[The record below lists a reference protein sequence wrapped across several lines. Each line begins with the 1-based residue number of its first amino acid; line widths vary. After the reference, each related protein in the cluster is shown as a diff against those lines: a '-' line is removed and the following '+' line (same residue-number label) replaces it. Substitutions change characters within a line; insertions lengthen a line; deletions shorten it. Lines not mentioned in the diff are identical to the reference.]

1 MRHTSGIHALARRA
15 AIVTLALAAACDSPS
30 GTLVDDGGDDAT
42 LVRVQVTPDGQTVQA
57 GATLQFTAAGE
68 VSDGGTSTPGV
79 SWTATGGT
87 ITSGGSFTAGQT
99 AGAWRVIAT
108 AQNGVA
114 DTASVIVAV
123 PSANPTL
130 VGVVVAPASASVAAG
145 GARQFTAT
153 GLLSNGAT
161 AAVSVTWTA
170 TGGIVSG
177 TGLYTAG
184 ALPGSYRVTA
194 TGPGGLAD
202 TAAVTV
208 TQGGPAGTYT
218 RLVGDDW
225 KAYANKEQLR
235 ARDYFWWLDSRDV
248 YGFVDLVPD
257 AVFGQVARI
266 TFPVNSGGPG
276 PSPRLQQSF
285 APMDKVWYRWRM
297 RYSPGWTTVGPDPAG
312 HANSYKIGFW
322 GWEGYYGRGEVGLTN
337 TDEYYVGLS
346 VQNPST
352 GTYVQYSETRL
363 NPTQGT
369 GLGRVGTDWSDG
381 QWYEFV
387 TYYEKTGATS
397 ARQHWWKRRLTT
409 GGAVAPG
416 PWTYLGVGL
425 SGGPVPRVDR
435 VELGINK
442 NKSTPSVEYIDWGP
456 WEVVDG
462 TQHPNPFGMPNVP

>member
-1 MRHTSGIHALARRA
+1 MRMAVPRMKNRR
-15 AIVTLALAAACDSPS
+15 TLQCVCSIALAAALAAC
-30 GTLVDDGGDDAT
+30 DDAPES
-42 LVRVQVTPDGQTVQA
+42 VTAPDAA
-57 GATLQFTAAGE
+57 GA
-68 VSDGGTSTPGV
+68 GGPSL
-79 SWTATGGT
+79 A
-87 ITSGGSFTAGQT
+87 
-99 AGAWRVIAT
+99 IAT
-108 AQNGVA
+108 
-114 DTASVIVAV
+114 
-123 PSANPTL
+123 
-130 VGVVVAPASASVAAG
+130 
-145 GARQFTAT
+145 T
-153 GLLSNGAT
+153 G
-161 AAVSVTWTA
+161 
-170 TGGIVSG
+170 
-177 TGLYTAG
+177 YTAV
-184 ALPGSYRVTA
+184 A
-194 TGPGGLAD
+194 
-202 TAAVTV
+202 
-208 TQGGPAGTYT
+208 
-218 RLVGDDW
+218 GDDW

-285 APMDKVWYRWRM
+285 APMDKAWYRWRM

-425 SGGPVPRVDR
+425 SGGPVPRVNR